1 MERSRVQLMFLTA
14 RAEETWRGSRR
25 GSGGEGRGAG
35 AAAAAVPPDPTMMGL
50 YYPAMLPVSWP
61 PPPPPPELICTVD
74 SVAQETRLACAVQ
87 QMEKKRMKYIYCI
100 YFPLLPL
107 AVTVPLTCLGPGEV
121 SDSSIQDSG
130 TLFVTCSGCAVNC
143 KSGNA

>member
-1 MERSRVQLMFLTA
+1 MCEADVERSRVQLMVLTA

-50 YYPAMLPVSWP
+50 YYPAVLPVSW
-61 PPPPPPELICTVD
+61 PPPPELICTVD

-87 QMEKKRMKYIYCI
+87 QMEKK
-100 YFPLLPL
+100 
-107 AVTVPLTCLGPGEV
+107 E
-121 SDSSIQDSG
+121 
-130 TLFVTCSGCAVNC
+130 
-143 KSGNA
+143 